1 MQFIVRKD
9 NTSTATVPTG
19 NRTGRNGVPTP
30 LATVPSGPG
39 VLMDR
44 PALRASVGP
53 RFVTPPIRLGN

>member
-1 MQFIVRKD
+1 
-9 NTSTATVPTG
+9 
-19 NRTGRNGVPTP
+19 
-30 LATVPSGPG
+30 VPSGPG